1 VGDDASGTLQKPVAH
16 LCNNCA
22 IPDSTPGT
30 RPLDRM
36 PRLRPY
42 LHRMAEHSAPA
53 LEIDPKYG
61 PFDKHTPMMQRYLFV
76 AA

>member
-1 VGDDASGTLQKPVAH
+1 
-16 LCNNCA
+16 
-22 IPDSTPGT
+22 
-30 RPLDRM
+30 M

-61 PFDKHTPMMQRYLFV
+61 PFDKHTPMMQRRLSV
-76 AA
+76 AR